1 MLRVARANLEI
12 QWNFFTIRAAKKWNE
27 VPDRVKSQRTVS
39 AFKSA
44 YDEWR
49 NNNSLPET
57 ANLAIEREATDD
69 VFAST

>member
-1 MLRVARANLEI
+1 MARANLEI
-12 QWNFFTIRAAKKWNE
+12 RRNFFTIRAAKAWNE

-57 ANLAIEREATDD
+57 ANLAIEQEANDD